1 MKSQLVSL
9 LLIFYSL
16 QLFSQTT
23 KVVHLDGEPVISA
36 HVAYCSIDST
46 EKGSVI
52 TDTLGVYR
60 LPATKY
66 PTRVE
71 ISALG
76 VCDTAFVVRD
86 ALSHP
91 ARIVMKDNAYGLQE
105 VTITQDLI
113 RQYSDHTSYSLYER
127 DKKRY
132 STMLRRSTKCR
143 YLMSLRMAVS
153 PIADRAM

>member
-46 EKGSVI
+46 EKGSVT

-91 ARIVMKDNAYGLQE
+91 ARIVLKDNAYGLQE

-132 STMLRRSTKCR
+132 STMLQALNEVPLLRDCR
-143 YLMSLRMAVS
+143 LIPSL
-153 PIADRAM
+153 